1 MNTVA
6 EKDVFIKAREA
17 KGVRVV
23 VNR

>member
-6 EKDVFIKAREA
+6 EKDVLIKAREA